1 VGGPVAVAA
10 LALMA
15 ACGGQSTAPAADPP
29 AGGAGDAASVE
40 VAAPAPVRLSPTE
53 PGPQGR
59 VPQFAVECGFSHA
72 APDDPIVSP
81 GHAGHAHQHAF
92 FGNTTTDAASTAA
105 DLARGDTTCDQ
116 KLDRAS
122 YWAPALYDGG
132 RAVTPTRA
140 VAYYRPGVGIDPATV
155 EPYPFG
161 LKVVAGDP
169 DADSPQPLEI
179 VAWSCG
185 SGSERS
191 PAPPDCPERRPLR
204 LAVSFPDCW
213 DGARLDSSDHRSHMA
228 RSTGGDCPDSHPV
241 PVPQLL
247 LAISYPVT
255 GAGHELTLSSGPVT
269 TAHADF
275 FNAWDED
282 KLRTE
287 VETCIRRALTCNVV
301 STRE

>member
-1 VGGPVAVAA
+1 VVAAALVLAVGCGGPPSDAAV
-10 LALMA
+10 
-15 ACGGQSTAPAADPP
+15 TPP
-29 AGGAGDAASVE
+29 APGTSAGSRVDAAPP
-40 VAAPAPVRLSPTE
+40 PAVRLSPTE
-53 PGPQGR
+53 AGPQGR

-72 APDDPIVSP
+72 APDDPIVMP

-92 FGNTTTDAASTAA
+92 FGNTGTAADSTAA

-122 YWAPALYDGG
+122 YWAPALYDHG

-140 VAYYRPGVGIDPATV
+140 VAYYRPGVGVDPRAV

-161 LKVVAGDP
+161 LKVVAGDQH
-169 DADSPQPLEI
+169 ATAPQPLDVI
-179 VAWSCG
+179 AWSCG
-185 SGSERS
+185 SGSTRS
-191 PAPPDCPERRPLR
+191 EAPPDCPERRPLR

-213 DGARLDSSDHRSHMA
+213 DGERVDSPDHVGHMA
-228 RSTGGDCPDSHPV
+228 RSAGGACPASHPV

-255 GAGHELTLSSGPVT
+255 GGDHQLTLASGAVT

-275 FNAWDED
+275 FNAWDEE

-287 VETCIRRALTCNVV
+287 VETCIHRGLTCNVV
-301 STRE
+301 STRA